1 MGTFLG
7 ATLRAAHAIQID
19 PAMQACRRAGVQGC
33 RRQVLHV
40 LRRASG
46 SIDTPALF

>member
-7 ATLRAAHAIQID
+7 ATLRAAHAIQLD
-19 PAMQACRRAGVQGC
+19 PAMQAC